1 MMTKVITPNRNPK
14 KGFDDN
20 LNLFFVQKS
29 KKYNVKKIVNA
40 VIKGQN
46 IL

>member
-14 KGFDDN
+14 KGFDN
-20 LNLFFVQKS
+20 LNLFFAQKN
-29 KKYNVKKIVNA
+29 KKYSVKKIVNA

-46 IL
+46 IP